1 MIASGL
7 IALCAGLAVAAPT
20 ARTIRIGAAPS
31 GAPVEVIALG
41 DPVADRH
48 GHGREDRPAL
58 LIVAGLQA
66 HHAIGRDA
74 ARALAD
80 RLLAD
85 HADLLATRTVY
96 ILPNANP
103 DGAQSWSRAEPAK
116 ADFGRAPAVIDSD
129 RDADR
134 DGRTEEDPSD
144 DLNGDGYITMMR
156 VPAPN
161 TRYGI
166 NATHIV
172 DPDEPRLM
180 RAAKAADGEAATH
193 AILIEGIDNDNDGAF
208 NEDGWAGASGGGV
221 DLDRHFPTHW
231 PEHTDGAGLYP
242 LERPEARAI
251 AEWIG
256 SRPNIVAVLVYG
268 PHDTLASVPPSGQFP
283 PPGRVPSGIEEGD
296 KAFYEAVS
304 ERYKEITGVTKA
316 GDSPDRAGS
325 FLQWVYADQGLYA
338 FGSPVWT
345 RPDLVKGEDSKKAD
359 AEPGAAESAPAE
371 PADPAQAERDALLA
385 RGVPAEIAAFITMT
399 PEERAAE
406 MASFESRP
414 ASEVAA
420 LMAAVEALPAEIRA
434 RVMAL
439 AQGGEDPGPPA
450 AAAVP
455 SASSASSAPSAERPP
470 ARARNAKKNDSPDA
484 KWLEWID
491 AERDGEGFID
501 WQPFDHPQ
509 LGPVEIG
516 GFAPGVRTNPPDD
529 AAAGLIDQ
537 QAEFVVDLIGK
548 LPTLEVEPP
557 TVERVGPSLWRIGVA
572 ARNTGF
578 LPTVPAIGVKTRRLA
593 PLVIAL
599 DPEQTIPTR
608 RIVSGGRLA
617 RFASIDGSG
626 AGVHASWLVVADE
639 GEQIR
644 IDVRSPRFG
653 DRGFD
658 VRLSQG
664 QNTAAPADKGDA
676 R

>member
-1 MIASGL
+1 MLAAGL
-7 IALCAGLAVAAPT
+7 IALSSGSAAAAPVS
-20 ARTIRIGAAPS
+20 RVIGIGASPS
-31 GAPVEVIALG
+31 GATIEVIALG
-41 DPVADRH
+41 DPVVDRQ
-48 GHGREDRPAL
+48 GRDREARPAL

-66 HHAIGRDA
+66 HHDIGRVT

-85 HADLLATRTVY
+85 HADLLANHTVY

-103 DGAQSWSRAEPAK
+103 DGARRWSRADHAK
-116 ADFGRAPAVIDSD
+116 ADFGRAPAAIDSD

-134 DGRTEEDPSD
+134 DGRAEEDPAD
-144 DLNGDGYITMMR
+144 DLNGDGLITMMR
-156 VPAPN
+156 VPAPH

-166 NATHIV
+166 EPTHIV

-180 RAAKAADGEAATH
+180 RAAKPAEGEAATH
-193 AILIEGIDNDNDGAF
+193 AILVEGLDNDHDGAF
-208 NEDGWAGASGGGV
+208 NEDGRAGSSGGGV

-242 LERPEARAI
+242 LQRPETRAI
-251 AEWIG
+251 AKWVG

-268 PHDTLASVPPSGQFP
+268 PHDTLASVPPAGQYP

-304 ERYKEITGVTKA
+304 ESYKKITGVTKA

-325 FLQWVYADQGLYA
+325 FLQWAYADQGVFA

-345 RPDLVKGEDSKKAD
+345 RPDLIKQGDDAKKSD
-359 AEPGAAESAPAE
+359 APAE
-371 PADPAQAERDALLA
+371 PADDVEPADPMQAERDALLA
-385 RGVPAEIAAFITMT
+385 RGVPAEIAAFIAMT

-406 MASFESRP
+406 MASFESRAP
-414 ASEVAA
+414 AEIAA

-439 AQGGEDPGPPA
+439 AQGGEDPGPRA
-450 AAAVP
+450 AAAD
-455 SASSASSAPSAERPP
+455 AAPAPAGDRKPGP
-470 ARARNAKKNDSPDA
+470 ARASKKNDTPDA

-491 AERDGEGFID
+491 AERDGDGFIE

-516 GFAPGVRTNPPDD
+516 GFAPGARTNPPESMVN
-529 AAAGLIDQ
+529 GLIDQ
-537 QAEFVVDLIGK
+537 QAEFVADLLTK
-548 LPTLEVEPP
+548 LPILEVDAP
-557 TVERVGPSLWRIGVA
+557 TVERVGPSLWRIGMS
-572 ARNTGF
+572 ARNTGL
-578 LPTVPAIGVKTRRLA
+578 LPTVAAIGVKSRRLA
-593 PLVIAL
+593 PLVFAL
-599 DPEQTIPTR
+599 DPDQTLSNE

-617 RFASIDGSG
+617 RFNSIDGSG
-626 AGVHASWLVVADE
+626 AAVHASWLVVADE
-639 GEQIR
+639 GTQIR
-644 IDVRSPRFG
+644 VDVRSPRFG

-658 VRLSQG
+658 VRLS
-664 QNTAAPADKGDA
+664 PADRTPNAEGDA